1 LVAVVVLLATQ
12 TEQETAVEVEVV
24 VEDTGLLADQ
34 ALETQRV

>member
-1 LVAVVVLLATQ
+1 LAAVAVPLATLLEVVTAVVVA
-12 TEQETAVEVEVV
+12 AA